1 MKKTNVI
8 YWIFTALLILLM
20 GFSAISSFFMT
31 QQGNELM
38 KHLGYAPYVLT
49 FLSVAKLLGIV
60 ALLVPGFKLLK
71 EWAYAG
77 FTFDLC
83 GAIFSFITVGDP
95 VSAWAPLFL
104 GLVFITVS
112 YIYWHKKLALRG
124 RTVA

>member
-1 MKKTNVI
+1 MKKTNII

-31 QQGNELM
+31 QQGIDLM

-83 GAIFSFITVGDP
+83 GAVFSFIAVGDP
-95 VSAWAPLFL
+95 VSAWAPLLL
-104 GLVFITVS
+104 GFVFIAVS
-112 YIYWHKKLALRG
+112 YIYWHKKLALKK
-124 RTVA
+124 